1 MPVEICYQFEQRRQ
15 SHKQINAGAIS
26 QVRAALP
33 RITRLMALA
42 IDLESR
48 LRDCDDLDCRTV
60 ADVGCV
66 SRPRITQVLNLLR
79 LAPDIQECLLMLPP
93 LARGREAITEK
104 SIRQLS
110 AEYDWERQRE
120 RFERLRR
127 CRTARAQG
135 GCVRQAKEPIG
146 VEHD

>member
-1 MPVEICYQFEQRRQ
+1 M
-15 SHKQINAGAIS
+15 
-26 QVRAALP
+26 ALP
-33 RITRLMALA
+33 

-66 SRPRITQVLNLLR
+66 SRPRITQILNLLQ
-79 LAPDIQECLLMLPP
+79 LAPDIQECLLMLP
-93 LARGREAITEK
+93 LARGREPIKEK

-120 RFERLRR
+120 RFEQLGR
-127 CRTARAQG
+127 CRTARTQRGSA
-135 GCVRQAKEPIG
+135 RQANELIG

>member
-1 MPVEICYQFEQRRQ
+1 MAPDICYRFEHRPQ
-15 SHKQINAGAIS
+15 SQKQVNAAAKPPT
-26 QVRAALP
+26 RAALP

-42 IDLESR
+42 IELDSR

-66 SRPRITQVLNLLR
+66 SRPRITQVLNLLQ
-79 LAPDIQECLLMLPP
+79 LAPDIQESLLMLPP
-93 LARGREAITEK
+93 LARGREPITEK

-120 RFERLRR
+120 RFERLRC
-127 CRTARAQG
+127 CRRAG
-135 GCVRQAKEPIG
+135 ERNGEGSRPW
-146 VEHD
+146 

>member
-1 MPVEICYQFEQRRQ
+1 MPPEICYGFDYRRH
-15 SHKQINAGAIS
+15 SHKPINAAT
-26 QVRAALP
+26 QAEMPAALP

-42 IDLESR
+42 IALDSR
-48 LRDCDDLDCRTV
+48 RRDGVDLDCRTV

-66 SRPRITQVLNLLR
+66 SQPRITQVLNLLQ

-93 LARGREAITEK
+93 LAHGREPITEK

-120 RFERLRR
+120 RFERLRC
-127 CRTARAQG
+127 CRMAGERTE
-135 GCVRQAKEPIG
+135 KE
-146 VEHD
+146 

>member
-1 MPVEICYQFEQRRQ
+1 MPLEICYQFEQRRQ
-15 SHKQINAGAIS
+15 SHKQINAAKS
-26 QVRAALP
+26 HVREALP

-42 IDLESR
+42 IDLDSR

-66 SRPRITQVLNLLR
+66 SRPRITQVLNLLQ

-93 LARGREAITEK
+93 LARGREPITEK

-110 AEYDWERQRE
+110 AEYDWRRQRE
-120 RFERLRR
+120 RFEQLRR
-127 CRTARAQG
+127 CRTARTQG
-135 GCVRQAKEPIG
+135 GSVRQANESIG